1 MDLTLV
7 DQYGL
12 PIAMLGCCAW
22 YIIQRTKFLEETLT
36 REMNEDFGRLE
47 AIIVALISQIKLAQ
61 LRVEEVKGY
70 IEGINDILA
79 KIETKKEKVAD
90 K

>member
-1 MDLTLV
+1 MDLTLI

-12 PIAMLGCCAW
+12 PIAMLAGAFW

-61 LRVEEVKGY
+61 LKVEEVKGY

-79 KIETKKEKVAD
+79 KIETKKD

>member
-1 MDLTLV
+1 MDLTLI

-12 PIAMLGCCAW
+12 PIAMLVGFGW

-47 AIIVALISQIKLAQ
+47 AIIVAVISQIKLAQ
-61 LRVEEVKGY
+61 LKVEEVKGY

-79 KIETKKEKVAD
+79 KIETKKED
-90 K
+90 

>member
-1 MDLTLV
+1 VDLAII

-12 PIAMLGCCAW
+12 PIAMLVGFGW

-47 AIIVALISQIKLAQ
+47 AIIVSLISQIKLAQ
-61 LRVEEVKGY
+61 LKVEEVKGY
-70 IEGINDILA
+70 IEGLNDILA
-79 KIETKKEKVAD
+79 KIESKKEK
-90 K
+90 

>member
-1 MDLTLV
+1 MDLTLI

-12 PIAMLGCCAW
+12 PIAMLVGFGW

-47 AIIVALISQIKLAQ
+47 AIIVSLISQIKLAQ
-61 LRVEEVKGY
+61 LKVEEVKGY
-70 IEGINDILA
+70 IEGLNDILA
-79 KIETKKEKVAD
+79 KIETKKD

>member
-1 MDLTLV
+1 MDLTLI

-12 PIAMLGCCAW
+12 PIAMLVGFGW

-61 LRVEEVKGY
+61 LKVEEVKGY

-79 KIETKKEKVAD
+79 KIETKKND

>member
-1 MDLTLV
+1 MDLTLI

-12 PIAMLGCCAW
+12 PIAMLAGFGW

-36 REMNEDFGRLE
+36 AQIDEDMGRLE
-47 AIIVALISQIKLAQ
+47 AIIVSLISQIKLAQ
-61 LRVEEVKGY
+61 LDVKDVKGY

-79 KIETKKEKVAD
+79 KIETKKD

>member
-1 MDLTLV
+1 MDLNLI

-12 PIAMLGCCAW
+12 PIAMLMGFGW

-36 REMNEDFGRLE
+36 SQIDEDMGRLE

-61 LRVEEVKGY
+61 LDIKEIKGY
-70 IEGINDILA
+70 IEGLNDILA
-79 KIETKKEKVAD
+79 KIETKKED
-90 K
+90 

>member
-1 MDLTLV
+1 MDLNII

-12 PIAMLGCCAW
+12 PIAMLVGFGW

-47 AIIVALISQIKLAQ
+47 AIIVQLISQIKLAQ
-61 LRVEEVKGY
+61 LKIEEVKGY
-70 IEGINDILA
+70 IEGLNDILA
-79 KIETKKEKVAD
+79 KIETKKED
-90 K
+90 

>member
-1 MDLTLV
+1 VDLNLI

-12 PIAMLGCCAW
+12 PIAMLVGFGW

-47 AIIVALISQIKLAQ
+47 AIIVQLISQIKLAQ
-61 LRVEEVKGY
+61 LKVEEVKGY
-70 IEGINDILA
+70 IEGLNDILA
-79 KIETKKEKVAD
+79 KIETKKD

>member
-1 MDLTLV
+1 LDLNII

-12 PIAMLGCCAW
+12 PIAMLVGFGW

-47 AIIVALISQIKLAQ
+47 AIIVQLISQIKLAQ
-61 LRVEEVKGY
+61 LKIEEVKGY
-70 IEGINDILA
+70 IEGLNDILA
-79 KIETKKEKVAD
+79 KIETKKED
-90 K
+90 

>member
-1 MDLTLV
+1 MDLNLI

-12 PIAMLGCCAW
+12 PIAMLVGFGW

-47 AIIVALISQIKLAQ
+47 AIIVQLISQIKLAQ
-61 LRVEEVKGY
+61 LKVEEVKGY
-70 IEGINDILA
+70 IEGLNDILA
-79 KIETKKEKVAD
+79 KIETKKEK
-90 K
+90 

>member
-1 MDLTLV
+1 VDLTLI

-12 PIAMLGCCAW
+12 PIAMLAGFGW

-36 REMNEDFGRLE
+36 AQIDEDMGRLE
-47 AIIVALISQIKLAQ
+47 AIIVSLISQIKLAQ
-61 LRVEEVKGY
+61 LDVKDVKGY

-79 KIETKKEKVAD
+79 KIETKKD

>member
-1 MDLTLV
+1 
-7 DQYGL
+7 
-12 PIAMLGCCAW
+12 
-22 YIIQRTKFLEETLT
+22 
-36 REMNEDFGRLE
+36 MNEDFGRLE

-61 LRVEEVKGY
+61 LKVEEVKGY

-79 KIETKKEKVAD
+79 KIETKKKD

>member
-1 MDLTLV
+1 MDLALI

-12 PIAMLGCCAW
+12 PIAMLIGFGW
-22 YIIQRTKFLEETLT
+22 YIIQRTKFLEDTLT

-47 AIIVALISQIKLAQ
+47 AILIKLIDQIKSNQ
-61 LRVEEVKGY
+61 LRVEELKGY
-70 IEGINDILA
+70 MEGINDILA
-79 KIETKKEKVAD
+79 KIETKKD

>member
-1 MDLTLV
+1 MDLTLI

-12 PIAMLGCCAW
+12 PIAMLVGFGW

-61 LRVEEVKGY
+61 LKVEEVKGY

-79 KIETKKEKVAD
+79 KIETKKED
-90 K
+90 